1 MQMASLTR
9 VTPRSNDSRFLL
21 GQTNS
26 PAMQALERMVAK
38 LAPTNIPLLLTGGS
52 GTGKEIL
59 AQQIHQLSLKG
70 GQPLVKVICAF
81 LSAESLSTHFNE
93 RSNGDGQ
100 AGTLFLKEIG
110 ELDHSS
116 QRNLL
121 HSLPSSDMSI
131 TEGFNGQRLISSTNR
146 NLEEEVRAGRFRAD
160 LYYQISAV
168 SLPIPPLRQRKE
180 DIPAFAELFLVKYS
194 TLLGRPRPHLDAQD
208 FALLQGC
215 PWPGNIRELEN
226 MMRQIVVL
234 NDPKAVLSQLTVQMN
249 ESPSTVTSGKASPLK
264 TAARAAS
271 HRTERQLILETLAR
285 TRWNRKRAAQE
296 LQISYKSLLYK
307 LKEIR
312 TDTEEQEKV

>member
-1 MQMASLTR
+1 MASLTR
-9 VTPRSNDSRFLL
+9 VTPRSDDSRFLL

-26 PAMQALERMVAK
+26 PAMHALERMIAK
-38 LAPTNIPLLLTGGS
+38 LAPTNIPLLLIGES

-59 AQQIHQLSLKG
+59 AQQIHQLSPKVS
-70 GQPLVKVICAF
+70 QPLVKLICAF
-81 LSAESLSTHFNE
+81 LSAESLSAHFNG

-100 AGTLFLKEIG
+100 AGTLFLKEIS
-110 ELDHSS
+110 ELEDSS

-121 HSLPSSDMSI
+121 HSLPSSDVSI
-131 TEGFNGQRLISSTNR
+131 TEGFNGQRLISSTTR

-180 DIPAFAELFLVKYS
+180 DIPAFVELFLAKYS
-194 TLLGRPRPHLDAQD
+194 TLLGRPHPHLDSED
-208 FALLQGC
+208 FVLLQGS

-226 MMRQIVVL
+226 MMRKIVVL
-234 NDPKAVLSQLTVQMN
+234 NDPKAVLSQLSVQMS
-249 ESPSTVTSGKASPLK
+249 ESPSTATWGKSSGLK

-285 TRWNRKRAAQE
+285 TRWNRKLAAQE
-296 LQISYKSLLYK
+296 LQISYKSLLCK
-307 LKEIR
+307 LKQIH
-312 TDTEEQEKV
+312 TEEQEEG

>member
-1 MQMASLTR
+1 MQMASLTK
-9 VTPRSNDSRFLL
+9 VTPRSDDSRFLL
-21 GQTNS
+21 GQANS
-26 PAMQALERMVAK
+26 PAMHALERMIAK
-38 LAPTNIPLLLTGGS
+38 LAPTNIPLLLIGES

-59 AQQIHQLSLKG
+59 AQQIHQLSPKG
-70 GQPLVKVICAF
+70 SQPLVKLICAF
-81 LSAESLSTHFNE
+81 LSAESLSAHFNGC
-93 RSNGDGQ
+93 SNGDGQ
-100 AGTLFLKEIG
+100 ARTLFLKEIN
-110 ELDHSS
+110 ELDDSS

-121 HSLPSSDMSI
+121 HSLPPSDVSI
-131 TEGFNGQRLISSTNR
+131 TEGFNGQRLISSTTR

-168 SLPIPPLRQRKE
+168 SLTIPPLRQRKE
-180 DIPAFAELFLVKYS
+180 DIPAFVELFLMKYS
-194 TLLGRPRPHLDAQD
+194 TLLGRPRPHLDSQD
-208 FALLQGC
+208 FILLQGS

-226 MMRQIVVL
+226 MIRKIVVL
-234 NDPKAVLSQLTVQMN
+234 NDPKAVLSQLAVQMN
-249 ESPSTVTSGKASPLK
+249 ESPSTVTWGKTFPLK

-307 LKEIR
+307 LKQIR